1 MVANQ
6 SQTRLVKIWIWQV
19 HFRIVLLSTV
29 EENQTSQ
36 PIFNTQIIVSYMLL
50 HNNRNIMYRYLKH
63 ALQEKFLANIL
74 FSIPAFHKS
83 NNIL

>member
-1 MVANQ
+1 MVTNQ
-6 SQTRLVKIWIWQV
+6 SQTWLVKIWIWQV

-36 PIFNTQIIVSYMLL
+36 PIFNTHKIVSYMLL
-50 HNNRNIMYRYLKH
+50 HNNRNIMYRYLKN

>member
-19 HFRIVLLSTV
+19 HFLIVLHSTV

-50 HNNRNIMYRYLKH
+50 QNNRNIMYRYLKH

>member
-19 HFRIVLLSTV
+19 HFLIVQ
-29 EENQTSQ
+29 ENQTSQ

-63 ALQEKFLANIL
+63 ALQEKFIANIL